1 MDCSA
6 LPKCLMTHRFR
17 SSQNKA
23 TCLHGRSKKPAR
35 FYRLAACPPMLRWI
49 CSSPSNAEDKRI
61 RVHLCY
67 SFPGAT
73 IIISIGGHATN
84 FVQVLL
90 HLRALEGMLHCSYK
104 LLFVVAH
111 KSLKTFCSRT
121 LSSAMEGELQVHL
134 SIGGHAARR

>member
-1 MDCSA
+1 MD
-6 LPKCLMTHRFR
+6 PKRPKFDSRHINLKNRVPLETDHLGPELKLKYEP
-17 SSQNKA
+17 N
-23 TCLHGRSKKPAR
+23 LHGRSNKPAR
-35 FYRLAACPPMLRWI
+35 FYRLTARPPMLRSTW
-49 CSSPSNAEDKRI
+49 SSPSNAEDKRI

-67 SFPGAT
+67 SLPGAT

-111 KSLKTFCSRT
+111 KSLENF
-121 LSSAMEGELQVHL
+121 L
-134 SIGGHAARR
+134 

>member
-1 MDCSA
+1 MCKTIKDIMRYSM
-6 LPKCLMTHRFR
+6 LEYTWPV
-17 SSQNKA
+17 
-23 TCLHGRSKKPAR
+23 KKPAR

-61 RVHLCY
+61 RLHLCY

-90 HLRALEGMLHCSYK
+90 HRRALEGMLHCSYK